1 MLICEDIYKSF
12 GGVELLRGISFE
24 VKEKDFVAIVGPSG
38 SGKTTLLMILIGL
51 IKPDKGKVYFMK
63 KEITSMKERDIEGI
77 RRKYIGVVFQEPN
90 LFSYMT
96 AKENVECCATLTNAF
111 NKEEVEK
118 IFSDLDIEDIKNRKV
133 KHLSGGE
140 KQRVSL
146 ARALSKKP
154 KLLIADEPTA
164 NLDYENTKRMLNLL
178 LKLRDD
184 YNIAIVVATHDS
196 VVVEKANKVV
206 EIRRG

>member
-12 GGVELLRGISFE
+12 GGIELLRGIGFE

-38 SGKTTLLMILIGL
+38 SGKTTLLMILVGL
-51 IKPDKGKVYFMK
+51 IKPDKGKVYFME
-63 KEITSMKERDIEGI
+63 KEITSMKESDIESI

-96 AKENVECCATLTNAF
+96 AKENVECCANLTNAF
-111 NKEEVEK
+111 NKGEVEK
-118 IFSDLDIEDIKNRKV
+118 IFSDLDIEEIKNRKV

-184 YNIAIVVATHDS
+184 YNIALVVATHDS